1 VSQADTGLIA
11 LLEQAQKSRDEVFSQ
26 VENARRAHEQAR
38 QQLQSLHDFRQQY
51 QDRWRQQFSQGS
63 GMEIM
68 RSYQEFMNRMSEAE
82 VEQARRVE
90 MALSSLERLRAVLI
104 ERERKVAA
112 VTKLMERR
120 ASEQSLKEQRRDQK
134 ATDEMASRLH
144 ATNRSGPLSA
154 MPASSSP

>member
-1 VSQADTGLIA
+1 MSQADTGLNA
-11 LLEQAQKSRDEVFSQ
+11 LLEQAQTARDEAFSQ
-26 VENARRAHEQAR
+26 FESARKAHEQAR

-51 QDRWRQQFSQGS
+51 QDRWRQQFQQAS

-82 VEQARRVE
+82 AEQVRRTE
-90 MALSSLERLRAVLI
+90 LAQAHLERNRTLLL

-120 ASEQSLKEQRRDQK
+120 AGEQALKEQRRDQK
-134 ATDEMASRLH
+134 ATDETASRLH

>member
-11 LLEQAQKSRDEVFSQ
+11 LLEQAQAERDEALSQ
-26 VENARRAHEQAR
+26 FENARKAHDHAR

-51 QDRWRQQFSQGS
+51 QDRWRHQFSQGS

-68 RSYQEFMNRMSEAE
+68 RSYQEFMNRMTEAE
-82 VEQARRVE
+82 VEQSRRVE
-90 MALSSLERLRAVLI
+90 LAASSAERLRGVLI

-120 ASEQSLKEQRRDQK
+120 ANEQSLKEQRRDQK

>member
-1 VSQADTGLIA
+1 VSQAPQALNA
-11 LLEQAQKSRDEVFSQ
+11 LLEQVQTERDEALSQ
-26 VENARRAHEQAR
+26 FEHGRKAHENAR

-51 QDRWRQQFSQGS
+51 QDRWQQQFRQAS

-68 RSYQEFMNRMSEAE
+68 RSYQEFMNRLSEAE
-82 VEQARRVE
+82 SEQTRRVE
-90 MALSSLERLRAVLI
+90 LAASSIERLRAVLI

-112 VTKLMERR
+112 V
-120 ASEQSLKEQRRDQK
+120 KEQRRDQK

-144 ATNRSGPLSA
+144 ASNRSGPLSA

>member
-1 VSQADTGLIA
+1 VSQADTGLNA
-11 LLEQAQKSRDEVFSQ
+11 LLEQAQTERDEAFTQ
-26 VENARRAHEQAR
+26 FENGRKAHEHAR

-68 RSYQEFMNRMSEAE
+68 RSYQEFMNRLSEAE
-82 VEQARRVE
+82 AEQSRRLEVT
-90 MALSSLERLRAVLI
+90 ASSLERLRAVLI

-120 ASEQSLKEQRRDQK
+120 ASEQALKEQRRDQK